1 MTISSCK
8 DGLPR
13 KLRIILD
20 VLEDS
25 LVYTSIIKVKTGII
39 RPTPNTSRN
48 VAKINKIN
56 IKKIFLRPDRLRMC
70 KNFLVNDI

>member
-8 DGLPR
+8 DGFPR

-20 VLEDS
+20 ILEES

-39 RPTPNTSRN
+39 KPTPKTSRN
-48 VAKINKIN
+48 VAKISKIN
-56 IKKIFLRPDRLRMC
+56 IKRRFLRPDRLRRY
-70 KNFLVNDI
+70 KSFLVNDI